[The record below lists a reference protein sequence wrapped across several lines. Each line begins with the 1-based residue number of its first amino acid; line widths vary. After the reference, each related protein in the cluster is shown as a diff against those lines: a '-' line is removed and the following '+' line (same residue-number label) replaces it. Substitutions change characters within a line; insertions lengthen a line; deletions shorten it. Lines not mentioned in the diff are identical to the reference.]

1 LQGSPT
7 VWHSLNQPKSVNVGY
22 DLATLGEAALGESMK
37 IKSVAVNRL
46 RGYEQR
52 VHVEM
57 DNLRVLVGKNDIGK
71 STVLEALDV
80 FFNEGKGCVKLDSQ
94 DINKS
99 CLAQGN
105 DCIEVEV
112 EFIELPSTI
121 VIDSTNQTTLQD
133 EYLVSANGSLHVI
146 KRYPGAG
153 KEKVYIRANHPTNA
167 ACADLMH
174 KKNSELK
181 KLLEEAGLTCPDK
194 TKNAELRQ
202 AIWSGQSDLQLA
214 ECEIE
219 VQKIDAKSIWEQ
231 LKSYMPMYTLF
242 QSDRKNTDSDDEV
255 QDPMRI
261 AVKEILAD
269 PEIQADLSRVA
280 QTVKARLDEVAT
292 RTLEKLREL
301 DPAIANSL
309 EPHLPEPAALK
320 WTDVFK
326 SVSISGDNDIP
337 INKRGSGVKRLVLI
351 SFFRAEAER
360 RQSESTLPDIVYA
373 IEEPETSQHP
383 EHQRSLTD
391 ALIGLS
397 NARNTQVLLTTHSP
411 EIVKRLKFS
420 DLLLVSSSHPDK
432 VCPIVEHELPCP
444 SLSEVNFAAFGE
456 ATPEYHNELY
466 GFVEA
471 EGRLNDY
478 KSGKTTRNYNK
489 KMRDGSTVAE
499 QRTLTEYIR
508 HQIHH
513 PENQSNA
520 RFTSAE
526 LSESIEDMRN
536 FIQTSV
542 RLLVT

>member
-1 LQGSPT
+1 
-7 VWHSLNQPKSVNVGY
+7 
-22 DLATLGEAALGESMK
+22 MK

-52 VHVEM
+52 VHIEM
-57 DNLRVLVGKNDIGK
+57 DDLRVLVGKNDIGK

-80 FFNEGKGCVKLDSQ
+80 FFNEGKGCVKLDKE

-112 EFIELPSTI
+112 EFIELPARI
-121 VIDSTNQTTLQD
+121 VIDSTNETTLHD
-133 EYLVSANGSLHVI
+133 EYLLSANGSLHVI

-153 KEKVYIRANHPTNA
+153 KEKVYIRASHPTNPV
-167 ACADLMH
+167 CADLMH

-181 KLLEEAGLTCPDK
+181 KILEDAGLTCTDK
-194 TKNAELRQ
+194 TKNAELRK
-202 AIWSGQSDLQLA
+202 AIWKGQSDLQLV

-219 VQKIDAKSIWEQ
+219 VAKIDAKSIWEQ

-269 PEIQADLSRVA
+269 PTIQADLYRVA
-280 QTVKARLDEVAT
+280 QTVKARLDEVAA

-301 DPAIANSL
+301 NPAIANSL
-309 EPHLPEPAALK
+309 SPQLPEPSALK

-360 RQSESTLPDIVYA
+360 RQAESSLPDIVYA

-383 EHQRSLTD
+383 GHQRSLAD
-391 ALIGLS
+391 ALVNLS
-397 NARNTQVLLTTHSP
+397 NSRNTQVLLTTHSP
-411 EIVKRLKFS
+411 EIVKQLKFS
-420 DLLLVSSSHPDK
+420 DLLLVSSEHPDK
-432 VCPIVEHELPCP
+432 VCPVVEHELPYP

-466 GFVEA
+466 GFVE
-471 EGRLNDY
+471 EKGRLADY
-478 KSGKTTRNYNK
+478 KSGKPTRNYNK
-489 KMRDGSTVAE
+489 VRQDGSTVAE
-499 QRTLTEYIR
+499 QRTLTEYVR

-513 PENQSNA
+513 PENRSNPP
-520 RFTSAE
+520 FTSSE
-526 LSESIEDMRN
+526 LFESIQAMRCY
-536 FIQTSV
+536 IHSSI
-542 RLLVT
+542 RLVEA

>member
-1 LQGSPT
+1 
-7 VWHSLNQPKSVNVGY
+7 
-22 DLATLGEAALGESMK
+22 MK

-52 VHVEM
+52 IHIQM
-57 DNLRVLVGKNDIGK
+57 DDLRVLVGKNDIGK
-71 STVLEALDV
+71 STVLEALDY
-80 FFNEGKGCVKLDSQ
+80 FFNEGKGCVKLDKE
-94 DINKS
+94 DINKV
-99 CLAQGN
+99 CLEQGN

-112 EFIELPSTI
+112 EFTELPPTI
-121 VIDSTNQTTLQD
+121 VIDATNRTTLQD
-133 EYLVSANGSLHVI
+133 EYLVTANGSLHVI

-153 KEKVYIRANHPTNA
+153 KEKVFIKANHPTNP
-167 ACADLMH
+167 ACADLLH
-174 KKNSELK
+174 KKHNELK
-181 KLLEEAGLTCPDK
+181 KVLEDAGLACADK
-194 TKNAELRQ
+194 TKNAELRK
-202 AIWSGQSDLQLA
+202 AIWNGQADLNLA

-219 VQKIDAKSIWEQ
+219 VAKIDAKSIWEQ

-269 PEIQADLSRVA
+269 PDIQADLTRIA
-280 QTVKARLDEVAT
+280 GTVKARLEEVAR
-292 RTLEKLREL
+292 RTLEKLQEL
-301 DPAIANSL
+301 NPTIANSL
-309 EPHLPEPAALK
+309 NPQLPDPAALK
-320 WTDVFK
+320 WSDVFK
-326 SVSISGDNDIP
+326 SVSISGDQSIP

-360 RQSESTLPDIVYA
+360 RLTESALPDIVYA

-411 EIVKRLKFS
+411 EIVKRLKFT
-420 DLLLVSSSHPDK
+420 DLLLVSGAHPDK
-432 VCPIVEHELPCP
+432 VCPILEHELPYP
-444 SLSEVNFAAFGE
+444 SLNEVNFAAFGE

-478 KSGKTTRNYNK
+478 RLGRPTRNYNK
-489 KMRDGSTVAE
+489 MLRDGSSLPE
-499 QRTLTEYIR
+499 QKTLTEYIR

-513 PENQSNA
+513 PENRANA
-520 RFTSAE
+520 LFTSDE
-526 LSESIEDMRN
+526 LSESIRDMRN
-536 FIQTSV
+536 FIQQSV
-542 RLLVT
+542 RPLGANPR